1 MKIGRDGGP
10 ALDVYVVEG
19 YDDSLG
25 MVPETINRCSA
36 TRSRS
41 GHRGS
46 GEWVTIVQRNKS
58 FGNSIS

>member
-46 GEWVTIVQRNKS
+46 GE
-58 FGNSIS
+58 